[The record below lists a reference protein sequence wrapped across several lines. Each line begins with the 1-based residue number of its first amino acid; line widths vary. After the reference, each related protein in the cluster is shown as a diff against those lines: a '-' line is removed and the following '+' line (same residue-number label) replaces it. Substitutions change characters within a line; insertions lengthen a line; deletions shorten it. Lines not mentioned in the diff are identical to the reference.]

1 MAQDSIAYGESLL
14 ADVRERNAKEQKRVD
29 SRAKKDFWKGA
40 AVKIGLNVA
49 EDIMGQRQA
58 AFLNNEENMANKL
71 RTTKAYDQSTAITAR
86 ETEAQAFDGGY
97 DAYWA
102 GEADTQVD
110 AYLQT
115 KFAPGTYNPSA
126 YALHKKQLSS
136 RYGQELAKQHK
147 EELQYTNDFLSAG
160 GSKDAY
166 NELIK
171 KSKAGTL
178 TGALSNWIGR
188 STGVLDADLH
198 NDTIAN
204 LLESSDKLT
213 GYNVDKKAYENAYE
227 QTGDSALS
235 VFIAEQNLG
244 RSDLGTRPPTIG
256 ELTKV
261 KGSFGVETHMVPVQ
275 HYKDNGQPSHI
286 DFVRPGN
293 DGTINL
299 DTPQATATRQPFDLL
314 SSQILTATGPEKAY
328 LNAGKDGVRSIAS
341 DRSETL
347 TEALEQKVKTAGHK
361 STSKIGQEMLQA
373 EYDNLEAIAG
383 AVIFR
388 ANDERWAQAGNA
400 KLIAGEMVAQA
411 YEKGNA
417 DRALSGAGLR
427 NPYHTMFAIEGV
439 INAQRM
445 TNTDGMGKLGGS
457 ENALNL
463 YEAYRTETVDGRA
476 RIDAALTANN
486 NFDGKVGPLFGE
498 IHATIKSLI
507 NNKPPIRGTA
517 ETLYARHTELFGKKI
532 PDGTSGVPVVPEEV
546 VKEEVVLENTAI
558 ASLPV
563 PPAKPGRAASRN
575 DSAGKKQRRNY
586 AELIKRQK
594 NLMYQKDKLS
604 KMTPSGPGYQRRTL
618 NIKRAETVFENQYRE
633 YMKNYGPA
641 EE

>member
-14 ADVRERNAKEQKRVD
+14 ADVRSRNAKEQKRAE

-40 AVKIGLNVA
+40 AVKIGLDVA
-49 EDIMGQRQA
+49 KDIMGQRQT

-71 RTTKAYDQSTAITAR
+71 RTTKAYDQSTTITAR
-86 ETEAQAFDGGY
+86 EKEAQGFDGGY

-102 GEADTQVD
+102 GQADTQVD

-166 NELIK
+166 NDLIK

-178 TGALSNWIGR
+178 TGALSNWIGK

-244 RSDLGTRPPTIG
+244 RSDLGTKPPTIG
-256 ELTKV
+256 KVTMV
-261 KGSFGVETHMVPVQ
+261 KGSFGVETPMIPIQ
-275 HYKDNGQPSHI
+275 HFNANGQPSHI
-286 DFVRPGN
+286 DFVRQGT

-314 SSQILTATGPEKAY
+314 SSQILTATGPEQAY
-328 LNAGKDGVRSIAS
+328 FNAGKAGVRSVTEE
-341 DRSETL
+341 RSEKL
-347 TEALEQKVKTAGHK
+347 TEALEKKVEKAGHK
-361 STSKIGQEMLQA
+361 STSKIGQKMLEA
-373 EYDNLEAIAG
+373 EFEDVGAIAG

-388 ANDERWAQAGNA
+388 AKNEKWAQAGNA

-445 TNTDGMGKLGGS
+445 TNTNGMGKLGGR

-463 YEAYRTETVDGRA
+463 YEAYRTETVDGRKA
-476 RIDAALTANN
+476 IDDALKANK
-486 NFDGKVGPLFGE
+486 NFEGKVGPLFGQ
-498 IHATIKSLI
+498 IHETIKSLI
-507 NNKPPIRGTA
+507 SDGIEGTD

-532 PDGTSGVPVVPEEV
+532 PDSTSGVPVVSEEV
-546 VKEEVVLENTAI
+546 VEEEVVETVMSVIPIPPKFYRNEERTTTIQRTAYKDLLKGKGRVQKLEEK
-558 ASLPV
+558 LGRL
-563 PPAKPGRAASRN
+563 KPTDAVF
-575 DSAGKKQRRNY
+575 D
-586 AELIKRQK
+586 
-594 NLMYQKDKLS
+594 M
-604 KMTPSGPGYQRRTL
+604 L
-618 NIKRAETVFENQYRE
+618 NIRKERASKEFQNLYSE

>member
-14 ADVRERNAKEQKRVD
+14 ADVRERNAKEQKRAE

-40 AVKIGLNVA
+40 AVKIGLDVA
-49 EDIMGQRQA
+49 QDIMGQRQT

-71 RTTKAYDQSTAITAR
+71 RTTKAYDQSTTITAR
-86 ETEAQAFDGGY
+86 EKEAQAFDGGY

-102 GEADTQVD
+102 GQADTEVD

-115 KFAPGTYNPSA
+115 KFAPGTYNQSA

-147 EELQYTNDFLSAG
+147 QDLQYTNDFLSAG

-166 NELIK
+166 NDLIK

-178 TGALSNWIGR
+178 TGALSNFIGK

-213 GYNVDKKAYENAYE
+213 GYNVDKKSYENAYE

-244 RSDLGTRPPTIG
+244 RSNLGQRPPTVG
-256 ELTKV
+256 EAQTV
-261 KGSFGVETHMVPVQ
+261 KAAFGAEVFVVPVQ
-275 HYKDNGQPSHI
+275 HYGADGNPTHI
-286 DFVRPGN
+286 DFVRPGS
-293 DGTINL
+293 DGSINL
-299 DTPQATATRQPFDLL
+299 DTPQATSSRQGFDLL
-314 SSQILTATGPEKAY
+314 SSQIRSATGPEKAF
-328 LNAGKDGVRSIAS
+328 LDAGNKGVRSIAS

-347 TEALEQKVKTAGHK
+347 TEALEQKVKDAGHK
-361 STSKIGQEMLQA
+361 STSKIGQEMLQ
-373 EYDNLEAIAG
+373 EEFDNVGAVAG

-388 ANDERWAQAGNA
+388 AKEEQWAQAGNA

-439 INAQRM
+439 VDAQRM
-445 TNTDGMGKLGGS
+445 TNTDGMGKLGGAD
-457 ENALNL
+457 NALNL
-463 YEAYRTETVDGRA
+463 YEAYRTETTPGRA
-476 RIDAALTANN
+476 KIDAALEANN
-486 NFDGKVGPLFGE
+486 NFEGKVGSLFGE

-507 NNKPPIRGTA
+507 ADNIEGTDEALAMRHNK
-517 ETLYARHTELFGKKI
+517 LYSKKI
-532 PDGTSGVPVVPEEV
+532 PDSTPEVPVVLEEEV
-546 VKEEVVLENTAI
+546 VETVMSVI
-558 ASLPV
+558 PV
-563 PPAKPGRAASRN
+563 PAKFNRREERAVTIQRTAYKDLLKGEKRLQKVEAKLGRLKPTDAVFDMLTIRKERAS
-575 DSAGKKQRRNY
+575 KEFQ
-586 AELIKRQK
+586 
-594 NLMYQKDKLS
+594 NLYSQ
-604 KMTPSGPGYQRRTL
+604 
-618 NIKRAETVFENQYRE
+618 

>member
-14 ADVRERNAKEQKRVD
+14 ADVRSRNAKEQKRAE

-40 AVKIGLNVA
+40 AVKRELNVA

-71 RTTKAYDQSTAITAR
+71 RTTKAYDQSTTITAR
-86 ETEAQAFDGGY
+86 EKEAQGFDGGY

-102 GEADTQVD
+102 GQANTEVD

-115 KFAPGTYNPSA
+115 KFAPGTYNPAA
-126 YALHKKQLSS
+126 YALYKKQLSS

-166 NELIK
+166 NDLIK

-178 TGALSNWIGR
+178 TGALSNWIGK

-198 NDTIAN
+198 NETVAN

-213 GYNVDKKAYENAYE
+213 GYNVDKKVYENAYE

-256 ELTKV
+256 PITMV
-261 KGSFGVETHMVPVQ
+261 KGSFGVETPTVSVQ
-275 HYKDNGQPSHI
+275 HFNDNGQPSHI

-314 SSQILTATGPEKAY
+314 SSQIRNATGPEKAF
-328 LNAGKDGVRSIAS
+328 LDAGNTGVRSIAS

-347 TEALEQKVKTAGHK
+347 TKALEKKVESAGHK
-361 STSKIGQEMLQA
+361 PTSKIGQEMLAA
-373 EYDNLEAIAG
+373 EFENVGAVAG

-388 ANDERWAQAGNA
+388 ANKERWAQAGNA

-439 INAQRM
+439 IDAKRM
-445 TNTDGMGKLGGS
+445 TNTDGMGKLGGR

-463 YEAYRTETVDGRA
+463 YEAYRTETVEGRKA
-476 RIDAALTANN
+476 IDDALKANK
-486 NFDGKVGPLFGE
+486 NFEGKVGPLFGE
-498 IHATIKSLI
+498 IHETIKSLI
-507 NNKPPIRGTA
+507 NSIPPIRGTD
-517 ETLYARHTELFGKKI
+517 ETLYARHKELFGKKI
-532 PDGTSGVPVVPEEV
+532 PDDTSKVPVVSEEV
-546 VKEEVVLENTAI
+546 VEEEAVETVMSVIPIPPKFQRNEERTTTIQRTAYKDLLKGKGRVQKLEEK
-558 ASLPV
+558 LGRL
-563 PPAKPGRAASRN
+563 KPTDAVF
-575 DSAGKKQRRNY
+575 D
-586 AELIKRQK
+586 
-594 NLMYQKDKLS
+594 M
-604 KMTPSGPGYQRRTL
+604 L
-618 NIKRAETVFENQYRE
+618 NIRKERASKEFQNLYSQ

>member
-14 ADVRERNAKEQKRVD
+14 ADVRSRNAKEQKRAE
-29 SRAKKDFWKGA
+29 SRAKKDFWKSA

-49 EDIMGQRQA
+49 EDIMGQRQT

-71 RTTKAYDQSTAITAR
+71 RTTKAYDQSTTITAR
-86 ETEAQAFDGGY
+86 EKEAQGFDGGY

-102 GEADTQVD
+102 GKADTQVD

-166 NELIK
+166 NDLIK

-178 TGALSNWIGR
+178 TGALSNWVGK

-244 RSDLGTRPPTIG
+244 RSDLGAKPPTLG
-256 ELTKV
+256 PVTMV
-261 KGSFGVETHMVPVQ
+261 KSSFGVEIPTIPITHFN
-275 HYKDNGQPSHI
+275 DNGQPSHI
-286 DFVRPGN
+286 DFVRQGT

-314 SSQILTATGPEKAY
+314 SSQILNATGPEQAY
-328 LNAGKDGVRSIAS
+328 LDAGNKGVRSIAS
-341 DRSETL
+341 DRSELL
-347 TEALEQKVKTAGHK
+347 TEALEKKVKAAGHK
-361 STSKIGQEMLQA
+361 PTSKIGQKM
-373 EYDNLEAIAG
+373 LEAEFEDVGAVAG
-383 AVIFR
+383 AVIYR
-388 ANDERWAQAGNA
+388 ANNEKWAQAGNA

-445 TNTDGMGKLGGS
+445 TNTDGMGKLGGRD
-457 ENALNL
+457 NALNL
-463 YEAYRTETVDGRA
+463 YEAYRTETVDGRKA
-476 RIDAALTANN
+476 IDDALKSNK
-486 NFDGKVGPLFGE
+486 NFEGKVGPLFGE
-498 IHATIKSLI
+498 IHETIKSLI
-507 NNKPPIRGTA
+507 ADGTEGTA
-517 ETLYARHTELFGKKI
+517 ETLYAKHTELFPKKI
-532 PDGTSGVPVVPEEV
+532 PDDTSKVPVVPEEV
-546 VKEEVVLENTAI
+546 VKEEAVETVMSVIPAPAEFNRREERAVTIQRTAYKDLLKGKGRVQKI
-558 ASLPV
+558 EEKLGRL
-563 PPAKPGRAASRN
+563 KPTDAVF
-575 DSAGKKQRRNY
+575 D
-586 AELIKRQK
+586 
-594 NLMYQKDKLS
+594 M
-604 KMTPSGPGYQRRTL
+604 L
-618 NIKRAETVFENQYRE
+618 NIRKERASKEFQNLYSE

>member
-14 ADVRERNAKEQKRVD
+14 ADVRSRNAKEQKRVD

-40 AVKIGLNVA
+40 AVKIGLKVA
-49 EDIMGQRQA
+49 EDIMGQRQT

-71 RTTKAYDQSTAITAR
+71 RTTKAYDQSTTITAR
-86 ETEAQAFDGGY
+86 EKEAQGFDGGY
-97 DAYWA
+97 DAYWVGQA
-102 GEADTQVD
+102 NTEVD

-166 NELIK
+166 NDLIK

-178 TGALSNWIGR
+178 TGALSNWIGK

-213 GYNVDKKAYENAYE
+213 GYNVDKKSYENAYA

-244 RSDLGTRPPTIG
+244 RSDLGTKPPTLG
-256 ELTKV
+256 PVTMV
-261 KGSFGVETHMVPVQ
+261 KSSFGVEIPTITVQ
-275 HYKDNGQPSHI
+275 HFKANGQPSHI
-286 DFVRPGN
+286 DFVRPGS

-314 SSQILTATGPEKAY
+314 SSQILTATGPEQAF
-328 LNAGKDGVRSIAS
+328 LDAGKDGVRSVTKE
-341 DRSETL
+341 RSELL
-347 TEALEQKVKTAGHK
+347 TEALEQKVKDAGHK
-361 STSKIGQEMLQA
+361 STSKIGQEMLKA
-373 EYDNLEAIAG
+373 EFENVGAVAG
-383 AVIFR
+383 AVIYR
-388 ANDERWAQAGNA
+388 ANNEKWAQAGNA

-445 TNTDGMGKLGGS
+445 TNTDGMGKLGGRD
-457 ENALNL
+457 NALNL
-463 YEAYRTETVDGRA
+463 YEAYRTETVDGRKA
-476 RIDAALTANN
+476 IDDALKANK
-486 NFDGKVGPLFGE
+486 NFEGKVGPLFGE
-498 IHATIKSLI
+498 IHETIKSLI
-507 NNKPPIRGTA
+507 ADGTEGTD
-517 ETLYARHTELFGKKI
+517 ETLYAKHTELFGKKI
-532 PDGTSGVPVVPEEV
+532 PDSTSKVPVVPEEV
-546 VKEEVVLENTAI
+546 VEEEAVETVMSVIPA
-558 ASLPV
+558 
-563 PPAKPGRAASRN
+563 PAKFNRREERAVTIQRTAYKDLLKGKGRV
-575 DSAGKKQRRNY
+575 
-586 AELIKRQK
+586 QK
-594 NLMYQKDKLS
+594 LEEKLGGLEPTDAVFD
-604 KMTPSGPGYQRRTL
+604 ML
-618 NIKRAETVFENQYRE
+618 NIRKKRASKEFQNLYSQ

>member
-14 ADVRERNAKEQKRVD
+14 ADVRERNAKEQKRAE

-40 AVKIGLNVA
+40 AVKIGLDVA
-49 EDIMGQRQA
+49 KDIMGQRQT

-71 RTTKAYDQSTAITAR
+71 RTTKAYDQSTTITAR
-86 ETEAQAFDGGY
+86 EKEAQGFDGGY

-102 GEADTQVD
+102 GQADTEVD

-147 EELQYTNDFLSAG
+147 EELQYTNDFLSVG

-166 NELIK
+166 NDLIK

-178 TGALSNWIGR
+178 TGALSNWIGK

-213 GYNVDKKAYENAYE
+213 GYNVDKKTYENAYE

-244 RSDLGTRPPTIG
+244 RSDLGTKPPTIG
-256 ELTKV
+256 KVTMV
-261 KGSFGVETHMVPVQ
+261 KGSFGVETPMIPIQ
-275 HYKDNGQPSHI
+275 HFNDNGQPSHI
-286 DFVRPGN
+286 DFVRPGS

-314 SSQILTATGPEKAY
+314 SSQILTATGPEQAY
-328 LNAGKDGVRSIAS
+328 FNAGKAGVRSVTEE
-341 DRSETL
+341 RSEKL
-347 TEALEQKVKTAGHK
+347 TEALEKKVEKAGHK
-361 STSKIGQEMLQA
+361 STSKIGQKMLEA
-373 EYDNLEAIAG
+373 EFEDVGAIAG

-388 ANDERWAQAGNA
+388 AKNEKWAQAGNA

-445 TNTDGMGKLGGS
+445 TNTNGMGKLGGR

-463 YEAYRTETVDGRA
+463 YEAYRTETVDGRKA
-476 RIDAALTANN
+476 IDDALKANK
-486 NFDGKVGPLFGE
+486 NFEGKVGPLFGE
-498 IHATIKSLI
+498 IHETIKSLI
-507 NNKPPIRGTA
+507 SDGIEGTD

-532 PDGTSGVPVVPEEV
+532 PDSTSGVPVVSEEV
-546 VKEEVVLENTAI
+546 VEEEVVETVMSVIPIPPKFYRNEERTTTIQRTAYKDLLKGKGRVQKLEEK
-558 ASLPV
+558 LGRL
-563 PPAKPGRAASRN
+563 KPTDAVF
-575 DSAGKKQRRNY
+575 D
-586 AELIKRQK
+586 
-594 NLMYQKDKLS
+594 M
-604 KMTPSGPGYQRRTL
+604 L
-618 NIKRAETVFENQYRE
+618 NIRKERASKEFQNLYSQ

>member
-14 ADVRERNAKEQKRVD
+14 ADVRERNAKEQKRAE

-40 AVKIGLNVA
+40 AVKIGLDVA
-49 EDIMGQRQA
+49 QDIMGQRQT

-71 RTTKAYDQSTAITAR
+71 RTTKAYNQSTTITAR

-102 GEADTQVD
+102 GQANTEVD

-166 NELIK
+166 NDLIK

-178 TGALSNWIGR
+178 TGALSNWVGK

-213 GYNVDKKAYENAYE
+213 GYNVDKKSYENAYA

-244 RSDLGTRPPTIG
+244 RSDLGQKPPTIG
-256 ELTKV
+256 EV
-261 KGSFGVETHMVPVQ
+261 IMEEGSFGVKTPMVPVQ
-275 HYKDNGQPSHI
+275 HYNENGNPSYI
-286 DFVRPGN
+286 DFVRQGN
-293 DGTINL
+293 DGSINL
-299 DTPQATATRQPFDLL
+299 DTPQATSSRQGFDLL
-314 SSQILTATGPEKAY
+314 SSQIRSATGPEKAF
-328 LNAGKDGVRSIAS
+328 LDAGNKGVRSIAS

-347 TEALEQKVKTAGHK
+347 TKALEQKVKDAGHK
-361 STSKIGQEMLQA
+361 STSKIGQQMLQA
-373 EYDNLEAIAG
+373 EFDNVGAVAG

-388 ANDERWAQAGNA
+388 AKEEQWAQAGNA

-411 YEKGNA
+411 HEKGNA

-445 TNTDGMGKLGGS
+445 TNTDGMGKLGGAD
-457 ENALNL
+457 NALNL

-476 RIDAALTANN
+476 KIDAALKANN
-486 NFDGKVGPLFGE
+486 NFDGKVGTLFGE
-498 IHATIKSLI
+498 IHETIKSLI
-507 NNKPPIRGTA
+507 NSNPPIRGTA
-517 ETLYARHTELFGKKI
+517 ETLYAKHTELFRKKI
-532 PDGTSGVPVVPEEV
+532 PDSTSKVPVVLEEEVEEEV
-546 VKEEVVLENTAI
+546 VETVMSVI
-558 ASLPV
+558 PV
-563 PPAKPGRAASRN
+563 PAKFNRREERTTTIQRTAYKDLLKGKGRV
-575 DSAGKKQRRNY
+575 
-586 AELIKRQK
+586 QK
-594 NLMYQKDKLS
+594 LEEKLGRL
-604 KMTPSGPGYQRRTL
+604 KPTDAVFDML
-618 NIKRAETVFENQYRE
+618 NIRKERASKEFQNLYSQ

>member
-14 ADVRERNAKEQKRVD
+14 ADIRSRNAKEQRKTE

-40 AVKIGLNVA
+40 AVKIGLDVA
-49 EDIMGQRQA
+49 KDIMGQRQT

-71 RTTKAYDQSTAITAR
+71 RTTKAYEESTAITAR
-86 ETEAQAFDGGY
+86 EKEAQGFDGGY

-102 GEADTQVD
+102 GQADTEVD

-166 NELIK
+166 NDLIK

-178 TGALSNWIGR
+178 TGALSNWIGK
-188 STGVLDADLH
+188 STGVLDSDLH

-244 RSDLGTRPPTIG
+244 RSDLGTKPPEIG
-256 ELTKV
+256 KIIMEE
-261 KGSFGVETHMVPVQ
+261 SPFGGKTAMVPVQ
-275 HYKDNGQPSHI
+275 HFNANGQPSQI
-286 DFVRPGN
+286 VFVRSGA

-299 DTPQATATRQPFDLL
+299 DTPQATASRQTFDLL
-314 SSQILTATGPEKAY
+314 SSQILSATGPEKAFF
-328 LNAGKDGVRSIAS
+328 NAGQDGVRSVTKE
-341 DRSETL
+341 RSELL
-347 TEALEQKVKTAGHK
+347 TEALEQKVKDAGHK

-373 EYDNLEAIAG
+373 EFDNVGAVAG
-383 AVIFR
+383 AVVFR
-388 ANDERWAQAGNA
+388 AKEERWAQAGNA

-411 YEKGNA
+411 YENGNA

-439 INAQRM
+439 INAKRM

-457 ENALNL
+457 DNALNL
-463 YEAYRTETVDGRA
+463 YEAYRTETVEGRKA
-476 RIDAALTANN
+476 IDDALKANN

-507 NNKPPIRGTA
+507 ADGTEGTA
-517 ETLYARHTELFGKKI
+517 ETLYAKHTELFGKKI
-532 PDGTSGVPVVPEEV
+532 PDSNSKVPVVPEEV
-546 VKEEVVLENTAI
+546 VEEEVVETVMSVIPIPPKFYRNEERTTTIQRTAYKD
-558 ASLPV
+558 LL
-563 PPAKPGRAASRN
+563 K
-575 DSAGKKQRRNY
+575 GKKRV
-586 AELIKRQK
+586 QK
-594 NLMYQKDKLS
+594 LEEKLGRL
-604 KMTPSGPGYQRRTL
+604 KPTDAVFDML
-618 NIKRAETVFENQYRE
+618 NIRKERASKEFQNLYSQ

>member
-14 ADVRERNAKEQKRVD
+14 ADVRERNAKEQKRAE

-40 AVKIGLNVA
+40 AVKIGLDVA
-49 EDIMGQRQA
+49 KDIMGQRQT

-71 RTTKAYDQSTAITAR
+71 RTTKAYDQSTTITAR
-86 ETEAQAFDGGY
+86 EKEAQGFDGGY

-102 GEADTQVD
+102 GQADTQVD

-147 EELQYTNDFLSAG
+147 EELQYTNDFLSVG

-166 NELIK
+166 NDLIK

-178 TGALSNWIGR
+178 TGALSNWIGK

-213 GYNVDKKAYENAYE
+213 GYNVDKKTYENAYE

-244 RSDLGTRPPTIG
+244 RSDLGTKPPTIG
-256 ELTKV
+256 KVTMV
-261 KGSFGVETHMVPVQ
+261 KGSFGVETPMIPIQ
-275 HYKDNGQPSHI
+275 HFNDNGQPSHI
-286 DFVRPGN
+286 DFVRPGS

-314 SSQILTATGPEKAY
+314 SSQILTATGPEQAY
-328 LNAGKDGVRSIAS
+328 FNAGKAGVRSVTEE
-341 DRSETL
+341 RSEKL
-347 TEALEQKVKTAGHK
+347 TEALEKKVEKAGHK
-361 STSKIGQEMLQA
+361 STSKIGQKMLEA
-373 EYDNLEAIAG
+373 EFEDVGAIAG

-388 ANDERWAQAGNA
+388 AKNEKWAQAGNA

-445 TNTDGMGKLGGS
+445 TNTNGMGKLGGR

-463 YEAYRTETVDGRA
+463 YEAYRTETVDGRKA
-476 RIDAALTANN
+476 IDDALKANK
-486 NFDGKVGPLFGE
+486 NFEGKVGPLFGE
-498 IHATIKSLI
+498 IHKTIKSLI
-507 NNKPPIRGTA
+507 SDGIEGTD

-532 PDGTSGVPVVPEEV
+532 PDSTSGVPVVSEEV
-546 VKEEVVLENTAI
+546 VEEEVVETVMSVIPIPPKFYRNEERTTTIQRTAYKDLLKGKGRVQKLEEK
-558 ASLPV
+558 LGRL
-563 PPAKPGRAASRN
+563 KPTDAVF
-575 DSAGKKQRRNY
+575 D
-586 AELIKRQK
+586 
-594 NLMYQKDKLS
+594 M
-604 KMTPSGPGYQRRTL
+604 L
-618 NIKRAETVFENQYRE
+618 NIRKERASKEFQNLYSQ

>member
-14 ADVRERNAKEQKRVD
+14 ADVRERNAKEQKRAE

-40 AVKIGLNVA
+40 AVKIGLDVA
-49 EDIMGQRQA
+49 KDIMGQRQT

-71 RTTKAYDQSTAITAR
+71 RTTKAYDQSTTITAR
-86 ETEAQAFDGGY
+86 EKEAQGFDGGY

-102 GEADTQVD
+102 GQADTQVD

-147 EELQYTNDFLSAG
+147 EELQYTNDFLSVG

-166 NELIK
+166 NDLIK

-178 TGALSNWIGR
+178 TGALSNWIGK

-213 GYNVDKKAYENAYE
+213 GYNVDKKTYENAYE

-244 RSDLGTRPPTIG
+244 RSDLGTKPPTIG
-256 ELTKV
+256 KVTMV
-261 KGSFGVETHMVPVQ
+261 KGSFGVETPMIPIQ
-275 HYKDNGQPSHI
+275 HFNANGQPSHI
-286 DFVRPGN
+286 DFVRQGT

-314 SSQILTATGPEKAY
+314 SSQILTATGPEQAY
-328 LNAGKDGVRSIAS
+328 FNAGKAGVRSVTEE
-341 DRSETL
+341 RSEKL
-347 TEALEQKVKTAGHK
+347 TEALEKKVEKAGHK
-361 STSKIGQEMLQA
+361 STSKIGQKMLEA
-373 EYDNLEAIAG
+373 EFEDVGAIAG

-388 ANDERWAQAGNA
+388 AKNEKWAQAGNA

-445 TNTDGMGKLGGS
+445 TNTNGMGKLGGR

-463 YEAYRTETVDGRA
+463 YEAYRTETVDGRKA
-476 RIDAALTANN
+476 IDDALKANK
-486 NFDGKVGPLFGE
+486 NFEGKVGPLFGQ
-498 IHATIKSLI
+498 IHETIKSLI
-507 NNKPPIRGTA
+507 SDGIEGTD

-532 PDGTSGVPVVPEEV
+532 PDSTSGVPVVSEEV
-546 VKEEVVLENTAI
+546 VEEEVVETVMSVIPIPPKFYRNEERTTTIQRTAYKDLLKGKGRVQKLEEK
-558 ASLPV
+558 LGRL
-563 PPAKPGRAASRN
+563 KPTDAVF
-575 DSAGKKQRRNY
+575 D
-586 AELIKRQK
+586 
-594 NLMYQKDKLS
+594 M
-604 KMTPSGPGYQRRTL
+604 L
-618 NIKRAETVFENQYRE
+618 NIRKERASKEFQNLYSE

>member
-14 ADVRERNAKEQKRVD
+14 ADVRSRNAKEQKRAE
-29 SRAKKDFWKGA
+29 SRAKKDFWKSA

-49 EDIMGQRQA
+49 EDIMGQRQT

-71 RTTKAYDQSTAITAR
+71 RTTKAYDQSTTITAR
-86 ETEAQAFDGGY
+86 EKEAQGFDGGY

-102 GEADTQVD
+102 GQANTEVD

-166 NELIK
+166 NDLIK

-178 TGALSNWIGR
+178 TGALSNWVGK

-244 RSDLGTRPPTIG
+244 QSDLGTRPPTIG
-256 ELTKV
+256 QVTMV
-261 KGSFGVETHMVPVQ
+261 KGSFGVETPMIPIQ
-275 HYKDNGQPSHI
+275 HFNDNGQPSHI
-286 DFVRPGN
+286 VFVRPGS

-314 SSQILTATGPEKAY
+314 SSQILTATGPEQAY
-328 LNAGKDGVRSIAS
+328 FNAGKNGVRSIETK
-341 DRSETL
+341 RSELL
-347 TEALEQKVKTAGHK
+347 TEALEQKVKDAGHK
-361 STSKIGQEMLQA
+361 STSKIGQEMLKA
-373 EYDNLEAIAG
+373 EYDNVGAIAG

-388 ANDERWAQAGNA
+388 AKDEKWAQAGNA

-411 YEKGNA
+411 YENGNA

-439 INAQRM
+439 LNAKRM

-457 ENALNL
+457 DNALNL
-463 YEAYRTETVDGRA
+463 YEAYRTETVEGRKA
-476 RIDAALTANN
+476 IDDALEANN
-486 NFDGKVGPLFGE
+486 NFDKKVGPLFGE
-498 IHATIKSLI
+498 IHETIKSLI
-507 NNKPPIRGTA
+507 NSKPPIRGTA
-517 ETLYARHTELFGKKI
+517 ETLYARHTELFRKKI
-532 PDGTSGVPVVPEEV
+532 PDSNSKVPVVPKEV
-546 VKEEVVLENTAI
+546 VEEKAVETVMSVIPIPPKFYRNEERTTTIQRTAYTDLLKGKGRVQKLEEK
-558 ASLPV
+558 LGRL
-563 PPAKPGRAASRN
+563 KPTDAVF
-575 DSAGKKQRRNY
+575 D
-586 AELIKRQK
+586 
-594 NLMYQKDKLS
+594 M
-604 KMTPSGPGYQRRTL
+604 L
-618 NIKRAETVFENQYRE
+618 NIRKERASKEFQNLYSE